1 MTSEEALLLI
11 SQELE
16 LAGED
21 PQVLERRRRL
31 QARRIDEH
39 TSIPE
44 RKFLFQLFGTP
55 CFPKGELVALT
66 GKEKSGKTFVS
77 SMLMTLCVK
86 KAVLDMVRLCDE
98 NLRVLWFDTEQSE
111 ESTQEIL
118 KNRIMPMV
126 QADSFP
132 SEQFYIF
139 NVRAESWQERLP
151 LLEQAI
157 TDSRPDLV
165 ILDGIRDLVDDIN
178 DGKLAQ
184 SVLERLM
191 HLASSCP
198 CCIVCVL
205 HQNKSSEDK
214 NLRGWIG
221 TELTYKS
228 FEVYECTKGQD
239 KVFSLEQTR
248 TRKFDIWKK
257 MYYVV
262 SEDGLPELY
271 TGSLPDSDSQGGLNP
286 EYVNKMGYIKM
297 EKAFDYL
304 LPPQTRM
311 RASQL
316 QAYFK
321 DLVGKMP
328 FKRYDAILGRA
339 LQMHMVRKTE
349 ITPGVVVYER
359 EAALDQWKENQAK
372 MNKIAP

>member
-1 MTSEEALLLI
+1 MQNEEALLLI
-11 SQELE
+11 AQELE

-21 PQVLERRRRL
+21 PEVLERRRRL

-39 TSIPE
+39 TNIPE

-77 SMLMTLCVK
+77 SILMTLCVK
-86 KAVLDMVRLCDE
+86 KEVLDMVRLGE
-98 NLRVLWFDTEQSE
+98 EYLRVLWFDTEQSE

-118 KNRIMPMV
+118 TNRIMPMTEV
-126 QADSFP
+126 DDFP
-132 SEQFYIF
+132 SDQFFVF

-157 TDSRPDLV
+157 TDCKPDLV

-184 SVLERLM
+184 AVLERLM
-191 HLASSCP
+191 HLASSCS

-228 FEVYECTKGQD
+228 FEVYECTKGLD
-239 KVFSLEQTR
+239 KVFSLAQTR

-257 MYYVV
+257 MYYVAG
-262 SEDGLPELY
+262 EDGLPEPY
-271 TGSLPDSDSQGGLNP
+271 TGTLPGTEPNGGLNP
-286 EYVNKMGYIKM
+286 EYSTSSGYIKY

-304 LPPQTRM
+304 LPAQTRL
-311 RASQL
+311 RATQL
-316 QAYFK
+316 QAYFLG
-321 DLVGKMP
+321 LVGMKSV
-328 FKRYDAILGRA
+328 KRYDYFLSKA
-339 LQMHMVRKTE
+339 LETHLVRRTE
-349 ITPGVVVYER
+349 ISPSLVVYER
-359 EAALDQWKENQAK
+359 EAGLDQWKQK
-372 MNKIAP
+372 QTSFSFAP